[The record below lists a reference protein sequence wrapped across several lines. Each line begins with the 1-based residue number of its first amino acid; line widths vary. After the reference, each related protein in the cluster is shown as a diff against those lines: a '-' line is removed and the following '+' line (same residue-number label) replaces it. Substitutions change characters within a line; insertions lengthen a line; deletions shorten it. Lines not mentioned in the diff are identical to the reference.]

1 MEPCALVRK
10 DSQSPN
16 FYQPPERLQR
26 KLRKENKYNHVE
38 VSVFSPVDGHE
49 WRRLWALWS
58 KQQGWYWRDIAKVL
72 ESSEETVSRWL
83 SRAHTSNPKHS
94 WPGTLAITR
103 SWNTSTSIYR
113 SCYFLSFLY
122 GMFSVFSEVKFF

>member
-72 ESSEETVSRWL
+72 ESSEETVSR
-83 SRAHTSNPKHS
+83 
-94 WPGTLAITR
+94 